1 MVSDAGRMKGAHST
15 PGRAQGAYAAQ
26 SGLDTALRANND
38 LKLVAYMMGGHPNRK
53 RSTEVGKRLATS
65 GVAALEIGI
74 PHSDP
79 LADGPVIQRAG
90 QIALEHG
97 MTVEGCLELAAA
109 VAAEGTPIV
118 LMTYI
123 NPILAYDPRKFAAE
137 AAQAGVAGV
146 IVPDLPVE
154 ESEPVAG
161 WLRSASLDTVFMVSP
176 TTSAQRVQLICEH
189 SSGFVYCVTVTGIT
203 GARKELPAG
212 MEELIQKVRTHTELP
227 IAAGFGISRPEHM
240 KALRGNA
247 DAAVVGSAIVAEID
261 RGGDPV
267 KLVKEL
273 LRACR

>member
-1 MVSDAGRMKGAHST
+1 MT
-15 PGRAQGAYAAQ
+15 EAAIR
-26 SGLDTALRANND
+26 LDKALKADDD

-53 RSTEVGKRLATS
+53 RSIEVGKRLATS

-79 LADGPVIQRAG
+79 LADGPVIQHAG
-90 QIALEHG
+90 QVALEHG

-109 VAAEGTPIV
+109 IAAEGTPVV

-137 AAQAGVAGV
+137 AAQAGIAGV

-161 WLRSASLDTVFMVSP
+161 WLRSASLDTVFMVAP
-176 TTSAQRVQLICEH
+176 TTSTHRIQSICEH

-203 GARKELPAG
+203 GARKELPSG
-212 MEELIQKVRTHTELP
+212 MMDLIRQVRSHTELP
-227 IAAGFGISRPEHM
+227 VAAGFGISRPEHM
-240 KALRGNA
+240 KARRGVA

-261 RGGDPV
+261 KGADPV

-273 LRACR
+273 LKACR

>member
-1 MVSDAGRMKGAHST
+1 
-15 PGRAQGAYAAQ
+15 
-26 SGLDTALRANND
+26 
-38 LKLVAYMMGGHPNRK
+38 MGGHRNRK
-53 RSTEVGKRLATS
+53 RWIGLGKKLATS

-90 QIALEHG
+90 QAALEHG
-97 MTVEGCLELAAA
+97 INVEGCLEVAAA
-109 VAAEGTPIV
+109 IAAEGTPVV

-161 WLRSASLDTVFMVSP
+161 WLRSASLDTIFMVSP
-176 TTSAQRVQLICEH
+176 TTSAHRLQSICDH

-203 GARKELPAG
+203 GARKEIPCG
-212 MEELIQKVRTHTELP
+212 MKELIQQVRSHTELP
-227 IAAGFGISRPEHM
+227 VAAGFGISRPRHSN
-240 KALRGNA
+240 ALRGTPA
-247 DAAVVGSAIVAEID
+247 AAAV
-261 RGGDPV
+261 R
-267 KLVKEL
+267 
-273 LRACR
+273 R

>member
-1 MVSDAGRMKGAHST
+1 MVSDGGRAKGPHATAGRPLGAHS
-15 PGRAQGAYAAQ
+15 AQL
-26 SGLDTALRANND
+26 GLDTTLRANND

-53 RSTEVGKRLATS
+53 RSIEVGKRLATS

-109 VAAEGTPIV
+109 VAGEGTPIV

-203 GARKELPAG
+203 GARKELPTG
-212 MEELIQKVRTHTELP
+212 MVEMFQKVRTHTELP

>member
-1 MVSDAGRMKGAHST
+1 MVSEAPR
-15 PGRAQGAYAAQ
+15 
-26 SGLDTALRANND
+26 LDEALRADKD
-38 LKLVAYMMGGHPNRK
+38 LKLVAYMMAGHPTRK
-53 RSTEVGKRLATS
+53 RSIEVGKRLATS

-90 QIALEHG
+90 QTALEHG
-97 MTVEGCLELAAA
+97 MTVAGSLEVAAA
-109 VAAEGTPIV
+109 IAKEGIPVV

-123 NPILAYDPRKFAAE
+123 NPILAYDPRRFAAE

-161 WLRSASLDTVFMVSP
+161 WLRSAALDTVFMVAP
-176 TTSAQRVQLICEH
+176 TTSAQRIETICEH

-203 GARKELPAG
+203 GARKQLPEG
-212 MEELIQKVRTHTELP
+212 MKELIDKVRKHTELP

-240 KALRGNA
+240 EALRGTA
-247 DAAVVGSAIVAEID
+247 DAAVVGSAIVDKID
-261 RGGDPV
+261 RGIDPV
-267 KLVKEL
+267 TLVKEL
-273 LRACR
+273 LRAARR

>member
-1 MVSDAGRMKGAHST
+1 MASDAGR
-15 PGRAQGAYAAQ
+15 AQ
-26 SGLDTALRANND
+26 SARADHSRLDSALRADKD

-53 RSTEVGKRLATS
+53 RSLEVGKRLATS
-65 GVAALEIGI
+65 GIAALEIGI

-79 LADGPVIQRAG
+79 LADGPVIQKAG
-90 QIALEHG
+90 QAALEHG
-97 MTVEGCLELAAA
+97 MTVQGCLELAAA
-109 VAAEGTPIV
+109 VAAEGTPVV

-137 AAQAGVAGV
+137 AAQAGVSGV
-146 IVPDLPVE
+146 IVPDMPIE

-161 WLRSASLDTVFMVSP
+161 WLRSASLDTVFMVAP
-176 TTSAQRVQLICEH
+176 TTSAHRIQSICEK

-212 MEELIQKVRTHTELP
+212 MQELILQVKSHTELP
-227 IAAGFGISRPEHM
+227 VAAGFGISRPEHM
-240 KALRGNA
+240 KALRGSA

-273 LRACR
+273 LKACR